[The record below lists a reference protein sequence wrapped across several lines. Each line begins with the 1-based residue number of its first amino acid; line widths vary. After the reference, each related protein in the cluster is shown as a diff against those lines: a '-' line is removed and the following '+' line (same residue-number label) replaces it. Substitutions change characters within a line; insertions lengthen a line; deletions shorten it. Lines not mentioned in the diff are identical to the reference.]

1 MNTVF
6 VFRQTKAAGLPDSYL
21 LGNLPSPVL
30 PAWPP
35 LAEALQTH
43 AVTPLPGAHATA
55 LFRPPLLTEWPYVA
69 LLVGLVVMVA
79 AALHLLSAW
88 VAYVIFAVLW
98 IGFAIG
104 PKGHR

>member
-1 MNTVF
+1 V
-6 VFRQTKAAGLPDSYL
+6 
-21 LGNLPSPVL
+21 
-30 PAWPP
+30 PAKD
-35 LAEALQTH
+35 H
-43 AVTPLPGAHATA
+43 ID
-55 LFRPPLLTEWPYVA
+55 WPYVV

-79 AALHLLSAW
+79 AAFHLLSAW

>member
-1 MNTVF
+1 VP
-6 VFRQTKAAGLPDSYL
+6 TKGP
-21 LGNLPSPVL
+21 
-30 PAWPP
+30 
-35 LAEALQTH
+35 
-43 AVTPLPGAHATA
+43 
-55 LFRPPLLTEWPYVA
+55 FEWSYVA

-79 AALHLLSAW
+79 AAFHLLSSW